1 MDLVHH
7 TPTHPPRFVQL
18 NHRTDVQTV
27 VRDTLHVRR
36 QIQSLELQL
45 RAAMHTD
52 EVLSQYLLQQH
63 GLEI

>member
-1 MDLVHH
+1 MQHMTASLVYPS
-7 TPTHPPRFVQL
+7 TRVTA
-18 NHRTDVQTV
+18 DVKTA

-36 QIQSLELQL
+36 QIQSLQLQL

-52 EVLSQYLLQQH
+52 EVLSQYLLLQH

>member
-1 MDLVHH
+1 MQHMTASLVYPS
-7 TPTHPPRFVQL
+7 TCVTA
-18 NHRTDVQTV
+18 DVQAV

>member
-1 MDLVHH
+1 MQHMTASLVFPD
-7 TPTHPPRFVQL
+7 TTV
-18 NHRTDVQTV
+18 TADVQAV
-27 VRDTLHVRR
+27 VRNTLHVRR

>member
-1 MDLVHH
+1 MQHMTASLVY
-7 TPTHPPRFVQL
+7 PTTCPHA
-18 NHRTDVQTV
+18 DVQAV

>member
-1 MDLVHH
+1 MQHMTAMLVY
-7 TPTHPPRFVQL
+7 PTTRVT
-18 NHRTDVQTV
+18 TDVEAV